1 MVAARLLRI
10 HASRRFAWVVPAA
23 AGAAVTIYL
32 AWGAWVSAAD
42 RAWLHAS
49 AAWWRTALQPGD
61 FRVPLVFAALW
72 LLALL
77 SYWWPRRLQPRVVG
91 ITTVVTMVVIGGAL
105 TTASLFPCRGAQ
117 SPAPW
122 PAGCSICTWA
132 TRRPFPWARATCRR
146 PLAYQLGGPVC
157 LGPR

>member
-1 MVAARLLRI
+1 
-10 HASRRFAWVVPAA
+10 VVPAA

-49 AAWWRTALQPGD
+49 AAWWRTALQPGAL
-61 FRVPLVFAALW
+61 RVPLVFAALW

-105 TTASLFPCRGAQ
+105 TTSSLFPCRAGQGAHGAKRIKCRQ
-117 SPAPW
+117 RNTCAQPAQK
-122 PAGCSICTWA
+122 PAAAQTGQPFSGGIGIFRDGCFHCV
-132 TRRPFPWARATCRR
+132 P
-146 PLAYQLGGPVC
+146 
-157 LGPR
+157 